1 MLLLAALE
9 MQQFMQKFYKADP
22 QNKIWKL
29 RVGINTGEVV
39 AGVVGKRKFAF
50 DIWGDTVNT
59 ANRLQGCCESN
70 KIKYIGYYIYSFK
83 DFFDVDRNTYKV

>member
-1 MLLLAALE
+1 

-70 KIKYIGYYIYSFK
+70 KINISDTTYVLLK
-83 DFFDVDRNTYKV
+83 DFSM